1 MLCMPTSFDR
11 RRAHAVAAFFGS
23 ASLIAMTS
31 SAHAAVAPVAAPVEE
46 VLITGTL
53 IRGAEAVGV
62 PVTALGQEQFLETG
76 AMTVSDLLRAVPAV
90 SVVVE
95 GGSLL
100 TGTGN
105 FTKAAGVNIH
115 DLNGSTPR
123 TLVLFDGM
131 RFPLQ
136 GLDNS
141 QTDPSTVPQLAIQRV
156 DVLADGASATYG
168 SDAVAGVVN
177 VILRRRFEGAITHGR
192 VTHHPNMGLDWE
204 LSQLYGHRWAT
215 GDITATIEFY
225 DRRNLLAKD
234 RDFYTFDF
242 SPWGLDDRTPVRSS
256 IPSTI
261 HFGGNNPSPSTGP
274 FCDADV
280 APDIIPPN
288 TTGAPD
294 SVRCYSVPPGQNG
307 TGLTWSQIT
316 PGVTNLVNPYFNVD
330 LTPWAKRSALAVTFD
345 QQLIEGV
352 ELFIDAFYSN
362 RRGKGIVGGGFNT
375 GVNNTF
381 TAVVP
386 TNNPFYPTG
395 PLPAGATGPLRIN
408 YNISAEFPSL
418 FATSVS
424 SSHWAAGFNFDL
436 PYEWLGKFTY
446 GVNEEEGRA
455 FQEQNPNLNH
465 LSAALGNTVA
475 SVAGSG
481 TSPGNAAFTKPA
493 NIPYFNPFCD
503 SLAFD
508 DCNDPATLEYI
519 RGYRRDWAYWYQRIV
534 RATADGPIFMLP
546 GGEVRAAIGG
556 GWHEDYFRFRRIVNY
571 LQPRLDTPVDTPEV
585 QTRDFY
591 SAFAEL
597 NIPIVGEANAL
608 PMIQRLSVQAS
619 YRYDHYNDFGG
630 TKNPRV
636 AVDLEPIAGLLF
648 RGSYGTSFRAPP
660 FADTAEVQGR
670 SYQQVNSPVGGSN
683 SVTACTNSQLGSPAP
698 SGTAAALLNP
708 TCTSALQFQG
718 GINAIG
724 GVKIIENA
732 LDGLTRPEGFVLG
745 PESART
751 YTLGAAY
758 RPPYIPGLNID
769 VTYYNTRIED
779 LIDGGCTDLNDPTC
793 LEFILVP
800 GKTTPFTTP
809 DGDNTVSQAEFDAA
823 IAIIAPS
830 AQSQIPGNLIS
841 NVRFLL
847 DGSPRNAGVLNDRGI
862 DFGAQYDWD
871 SMWGVISAGLSGN
884 YRLHRDTDGDDPFV
898 GTNSNAGLGNSTA
911 SRMRARANLGWS
923 DMGFRVTGFVNY
935 ISHSHHTQALPPA
948 CFIRN
953 TATCPAPY
961 VPPFPEYGNLT
972 PAQYYIDLAVSYDT
986 REDFAN
992 PYLHNIQFQINVNNL
1007 MNKYPP
1013 FGYRVSANGGSAG
1026 VVGGSPLGRAIS
1038 FAISKNW

>member
-1 MLCMPTSFDR
+1 MTSR
-11 RRAHAVAAFFGS
+11 IHRHHKNALAALLGS
-23 ASLIAMTS
+23 ASLFAIAP
-31 SAHAAVAPVAAPVEE
+31 SAYAAAAAVAAVPVAPVEE

-62 PVTALGQEQFLETG
+62 PVTALGQEEFLETG
-76 AMTVSDLLRAVPAV
+76 AMTVSDLLRTVPAV
-90 SVVVE
+90 NVTVE

-105 FTKAAGVNIH
+105 FTKAAGINIH

-123 TLVLFDGM
+123 TLVLFDGL

-168 SDAVAGVVN
+168 SDAIAGVVN

-192 VTHHPNMGLDWE
+192 LTHHPDMGLDWE
-204 LSQLYGHRWAT
+204 ISQLYGARWDT
-215 GDITATIEFY
+215 GDITATIEFN
-225 DRRNLLAKD
+225 DRRNLLAKY
-234 RDFYTFDF
+234 RNFYTFDF
-242 SPWGLDDRTPVRSS
+242 TPWGLDDRTPVRSS
-256 IPSTI
+256 IPATLY
-261 HFGGNNPSPSTGP
+261 FGGANPSPATGP

-280 APDIIPPN
+280 SADTVPPN
-288 TTGAPD
+288 TLPSGTD
-294 SVRCYSVPPGQNG
+294 SVRCFSAPPGQNG
-307 TGLTWSQIT
+307 TGLSWSQIA

-330 LTPWAKRSALAVTFD
+330 LTPWSKRSAFVVTFD

-362 RRGKGIVGGGFNT
+362 RRG
-375 GVNNTF
+375 NTF
-381 TAVVP
+381 TAIVP
-386 TNNPFYPTG
+386 THNPFFPTG
-395 PLPAGATGPLRIN
+395 PLPAGASGPLRVA

-418 FATSVS
+418 FITSVVS
-424 SSHWAAGFNFDL
+424 KRWDAGFNFDL
-436 PYEWLGKFTY
+436 PLEWLGKFTY
-446 GVNEEEGRA
+446 GVNEEESQA

-475 SVAGSG
+475 STAAIG
-481 TSPGNAAFTKPA
+481 TTPGNAAFIKPA
-493 NIPYFNPFCD
+493 NLPYFNPFCD

-519 RGYRRDWAYWYQRIV
+519 RGYRRDYAYWYQRFL
-534 RATADGPIFMLP
+534 RATADGPIWMLP

-571 LQPRLDTPVDTPEV
+571 LQPRLDTPADTPEV

-591 SAFAEL
+591 SVFGEI
-597 NIPIVGEANAL
+597 NVPIIGEPNAL
-608 PMIQRLSVQAS
+608 PVLRRLAIQAS

-630 TKNPRV
+630 TKNPRL
-636 AVDLEPIAGLLF
+636 AVDAEPIEGLLF
-648 RGSYGTSFRAPP
+648 RASYGTSFRAPP

-683 SVTACTNSQLGSPAP
+683 SVAACVNSQIGGPATPGS
-698 SGTAAALLNP
+698 AAALLNP
-708 TCTSALQFQG
+708 NCTQALQFQG

-724 GVKIIENA
+724 GVQIIEDA

-745 PESART
+745 PETSRT
-751 YTLGAAY
+751 YTIGAAY
-758 RPPYIPGLNID
+758 RPPYLPGLNID

-823 IAIIAPS
+823 IGIIAPS
-830 AQSQIPGNLIS
+830 AQSQIPGNLIG

-847 DGSPRNAGVLNDRGI
+847 DGSPRNAGELNDRGI
-862 DFGAQYDWD
+862 DFGAHYDWQ
-871 SMWGVISAGLSGN
+871 SMWGVISAGVSGN

-898 GTNSNAGLGNSTA
+898 GTNTNAGIGNATQ
-911 SRMRARANLGWS
+911 SRMRARAELGWS
-923 DMGFRVTGFVNY
+923 NDTWRTTVFMNY
-935 ISHSHHTQALPPA
+935 VGHSHHTQALPPA
-948 CFIRN
+948 CF
-953 TATCPAPY
+953 TDVVDATCPAPY
-961 VPPFPEYGNLT
+961 TPPFPNYGNLT
-972 PAQYYIDLAVSYDT
+972 PAQHTIDFSMSYDT

-992 PYLHNIQFQINVNNL
+992 TYLHNIVLQLNVNNVT
-1007 MNKYPP
+1007 NKYPP
-1013 FGYRVSANGGSAG
+1013 FGYRVSANGGSAA

-1038 FAISKNW
+1038 FAITKNW